1 MKTNK
6 TENLIWFIF
15 IVLGLVF
22 IGLGIVIGFF
32 VFNYDHKIETTGII
46 TEITTHRDQSGDTDY
61 TVYVSYQVDQK
72 EYESPLN
79 SYSSSFYEG
88 QEITIYYDESN
99 PSKIGVKSLDLLFL
113 LFPGFGLIF
122 FTIGGVGI
130 LVKKRKIAKEKYLKS
145 HGEKVVARYVETV
158 INKMYRVNGSHP
170 YNIICSWDNPVDH
183 KKYIFKSQNLWLDPV
198 ELIRE
203 KNIDTF
209 PVYIDRKNIKKYVVD
224 VDILIDDVV
233 DLR

>member
-1 MKTNK
+1 MKANRS
-6 TENLIWFIF
+6 ENLIWFIF
-15 IVLGLVF
+15 IVIGLVF
-22 IGLGIVIGFF
+22 IGLGIIIGFF
-32 VFNYDHKIETTGII
+32 VFKYNHKIETTGII
-46 TEITTHRDQSGDTDY
+46 TEITPHRSQSGDTIY

-88 QEITIYYDESN
+88 KEITIYYDESN

-145 HGEKVVARYVETV
+145 YGEKVMARYVETL
-158 INKMYRVNGSHP
+158 INKRYRVNGRHP
-170 YNIICSWDNPVDH
+170 YNIICTWDNPVDH
-183 KKYIFKSQNLWLDPV
+183 KKYIFKSENLWLDPV
-198 ELIRE
+198 GLIRE
-203 KNIDTF
+203 KNIDVF

-224 VDILIDDVV
+224 VDILISNVV
-233 DLR
+233 NLA